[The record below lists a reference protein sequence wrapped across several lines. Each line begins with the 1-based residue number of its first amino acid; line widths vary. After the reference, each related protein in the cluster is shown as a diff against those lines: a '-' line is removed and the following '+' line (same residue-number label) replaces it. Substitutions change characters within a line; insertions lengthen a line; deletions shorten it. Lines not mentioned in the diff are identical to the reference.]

1 MYQPAFGTKDQVKF
15 SSEEDYYELLG
26 YLAKNDGTS
35 RIVWER
41 NDLQGAW
48 GQEGRIEFY
57 RPPSPKL
64 KALLSHTAGNGSL
77 HSRVN
82 CNSYIEKIA
91 KDHGFILIG
100 PQDQTKIKATVP
112 PKYHPAFDRGLSL

>member
-1 MYQPAFGTKDQVKF
+1 MYQPAFGTKDQLKF
-15 SSEEDYYELLG
+15 SCEEDYYELLG
-26 YLAKNDGTS
+26 YLAKNDGTT

-57 RPPSPKL
+57 KAPPGAL
-64 KALLSHTAGNGSL
+64 KAELLHTAGNGSL

-82 CNSYIEKIA
+82 CNSYIENIA
-91 KDHGFILIG
+91 KDHEFILFG
-100 PQDQTKIKATVP
+100 PQDQKKIRNSIL
-112 PKYHPAFDRGLSL
+112 PKYHKDFDRGLSL